1 MIWILLGYMINTAYH
16 REEVV
21 EESTSVRQSGYTY
34 INPLLEC
41 ETTTVGIKHKYI
53 PFERGLIDKI
63 KSIESENSQI
73 SMSVYFRNLQNGPW
87 FWVNENAE
95 FSPASLMKL
104 PILFMYLKAAESNP
118 NLLSQTLMANG
129 ENALSQIYPPTDEI
143 RVGSGYLIAD
153 LLERLI
159 VFSDNIASN
168 TLISALPV
176 EIQDRVF
183 TDLNIPLPDTID
195 YTLSVKEYASFFRM
209 LYNASYLTRDYS
221 EKALEI
227 LARTDFLG
235 GLTGKLPRDIKVAH
249 KFGEREYVDPSG
261 KIINQLHDCGIIYY
275 EPYPYLVC
283 IMTKWEVPMPE
294 LSGKIQLLSETIY
307 KEVSER
313 YPPQ

>member
-1 MIWILLGYMINTAYH
+1 
-16 REEVV
+16 
-21 EESTSVRQSGYTY
+21 
-34 INPLLEC
+34 
-41 ETTTVGIKHKYI
+41 
-53 PFERGLIDKI
+53 
-63 KSIESENSQI
+63 
-73 SMSVYFRNLQNGPW
+73 
-87 FWVNENAE
+87 
-95 FSPASLMKL
+95 MKL
-104 PILFMYLKAAESNP
+104 PILFMYLKAAEANP
-118 NLLSQTLMANG
+118 DILSQTLIANG

-143 RVGSGYLIAD
+143 KVGSGYVIAD

-168 TLISALPV
+168 TLITALPI

-209 LYNASYLTRDYS
+209 LYNASYFTRDYS

-235 GLTGKLPRDIKVAH
+235 GLTGKLPRDLKVAH

-261 KIINQLHDCGIIYY
+261 KIINQLHDCGIVYY

-283 IMTKWEVPMPE
+283 IMTK
-294 LSGKIQLLSETIY
+294 
-307 KEVSER
+307 
-313 YPPQ
+313 